1 MDRQCSTEREMS
13 TAVDDVYMHFVD
25 VSEIEW

>member
-1 MDRQCSTEREMS
+1 MS